1 MVDSA
6 DTRLDRYLRF
16 ARGSMFLLLIV
27 VLTLGSLCIAFA
39 FRPHDPMLVSA
50 SRLIPIFIAILGTAL
65 AGFARRSGLRAGSPE
80 SEAALGDEWRQAILA
95 RSFRVAFLVLVVVQ
109 VPLAF
114 CFTSLPVLRA
124 LLAMAVSTITIAL
137 VTLAG
142 TYLVLDRN

>member
-6 DTRLDRYLRF
+6 DTHLDRYLRF
-16 ARGSMFLLLIV
+16 ARRSMFLLLIV
-27 VLTLGSLCIAFA
+27 VLALGSLCIGFA
-39 FRPHDPMLVSA
+39 FRPNDPMLHST
-50 SRLIPIFIAILGTAL
+50 SRLIPLFIAILGTAL
-65 AGFARRSGLRAGSPE
+65 AAVARRSGLRPGSSE

-95 RSFRVAFLVLVVVQ
+95 RAIRVAFLVLLVVQ

-137 VTLAG
+137 VTFAG
-142 TYLVLDRN
+142 TYLVLDRE